1 MKNIIYKL
9 ALISV
14 ILISVLALFS
24 CSKGS
29 SDPKVLTVTNCKDTK
44 TYSVS
49 QLKKLPVFSG
59 YGGQIDMNNTIVG
72 PTQYTGVA
80 LSDLLNTV
88 GGITANDSVK
98 ITAKDNNTVMLS
110 YAHVTD
116 GSFTI
121 FNAATGQQATSPSM
135 TPKVFIA
142 YENNGTPLA
151 ADTGPLE
158 FGIMTCQYRVTP
170 ESWWVKQVV
179 KIEIMPTK

>member
-9 ALISV
+9 ALTSV
-14 ILISVLALFS
+14 ILISVLSLFS
-24 CSKGS
+24 CSNGS
-29 SDPKVLTVTNCKDTK
+29 SDPKVLTVINGKDTK
-44 TYSVS
+44 TYSMS

-59 YGGQIDMNNTIVG
+59 YGGQIDMNDTITG
-72 PTQYTGVA
+72 PTQYVGVA
-80 LSDLLNTV
+80 LNDLLDTV

-110 YAHVTD
+110 YTQVTN

-135 TPKVFIA
+135 TPKAFIA

-158 FGIMTCQYRVTP
+158 FGIMTCQYRVTQ
-170 ESWWVKQVV
+170 ESQWVKQVA
-179 KIEIMPTK
+179 KIEVLTGQ